1 MANKTKYFKKK
12 LSATT
17 DEQVYQLPPLVKF
30 TVLNSGDDD
39 VNIEID
45 NAIDSDSLLL
55 PSGMSIELALNAVSI
70 AYKAVDSTA
79 TLYVTGVRNSKE

>member
-17 DEQVYQLPPLVKF
+17 DEQVYQLPALTKF

-39 VNIEID
+39 VLVEID
-45 NAIDSDSLLL
+45 NEIDADSLLL
-55 PSGMSIELALNAVSI
+55 PSGMSIELALNAISI
-70 AYKAVDSTA
+70 AYKAQASTA
-79 TLYVTGVRNSKE
+79 TLYITGVRNSKE